1 MGCPEGAHRPL
12 GRYIF
17 NNVNF
22 SKHDPILEKL
32 RNANYR
38 VFENPSDPD
47 AVLVTFPVEW
57 SDVKFDIVDGKHVN
71 NETAIVQLQRYKMLM
86 DNYVEQ
92 NCSVTIS
99 YSPDEVKGIV
109 DWLLNNWDN
118 YVGVSFIL
126 RADASKTA
134 ADLGYLYLP
143 QEVTTKELHDE
154 YVAGLKPVDLDGT
167 NTLEELLE
175 DECATG
181 ACPIR

>member
-1 MGCPEGAHRPL
+1 M
-12 GRYIF
+12 
-17 NNVNF
+17 
-22 SKHDPILEKL
+22 
-32 RNANYR
+32 
-38 VFENPSDPD
+38 
-47 AVLVTFPVEW
+47 
-57 SDVKFDIVDGKHVN
+57 KFDIVDGKHVN